1 MRNNGT
7 RLELMRMRPHDHI
20 GWVFSGAEEFA
31 ALSKPFLDE
40 GAALGEMLMFVAEN
54 PEDEAFVDMAKGFDP
69 AGFQVAS
76 ISDVYG
82 ASGVVDAQSQ
92 RATFA
97 GAMAEALADGY
108 SGIRVAADNSTL
120 VGNPERIEAW
130 IRWELVA
137 DRFIAENHVTG
148 LCAFNRDRVNVDM
161 LRHLSTLHPLLSA
174 DFPTPQFR
182 LFVDDDR
189 SLCIEG
195 EVDSFAV
202 EHLWM
207 ALDVLPPATRV
218 VVDTTNAT
226 LRGDAVQSD
235 LQRMSEAGV
244 RVSFRGPPATTAV
257 LTELLEVGERA

>member
-1 MRNNGT
+1 MRNNGS
-7 RLELMRMRPHDHI
+7 RLELLRMRPHDHI

-31 ALSKPFLDE
+31 ALAKPFLDE
-40 GAALGEMLMFVAEN
+40 GAALGEKLMFVAEN
-54 PEDEAFVDMAKGFDP
+54 PEDDAFVGLTDGYDP
-69 AGFQVAS
+69 AAVQVAS

-120 VGNPERIEAW
+120 VGDPERIEAW

-137 DRFIAENHVTG
+137 DRLIAENHVTG
-148 LCAFNRDRVNVDM
+148 LCAFNRDRVDVDM
-161 LRHLSTLHPLLSA
+161 LRHLSTLHPLSSS
-174 DFPTPQFR
+174 DFPAPQFR
-182 LFVDDDR
+182 LFVDDG

-218 VVDTTNAT
+218 VVDMTNAT
-226 LRGDAVQSD
+226 LRGDVVQSD
-235 LQRMSEAGV
+235 LRHMSDAGV
-244 RVSFRGPPATTAV
+244 RVSFRGAPATTTV
-257 LTELLEVGERA
+257 LARLLEVSESA